1 MKKNKY
7 MGSNFDDFLKEGNL
21 LIEAEDK
28 AVKRVIS
35 YFIKKEMEDKK
46 MSKSEIARK
55 MKTSRSSLDRLL
67 DPENVSV
74 TLLTLENLAIS
85 LGKKLKIKIA

>member
-1 MKKNKY
+1 